1 MALRLGRNK
10 NNINMCNRSSLIMKN
25 FWNGTKGT
33 AISRFPITWRPWRRV
48 PNRELAL
55 ESCRH
60 LCKNFNIC
68 VTYQVTYGYLHKF
81 AYSLLIIGTLRSDDG
96 KLQPRPQ
103 GLLAFQYGGG
113 RREDPGTQQKSRDW
127 FVHGEWKFIQNGGQV
142 KEWEDLGT
150 RSWDLVKN
158 KQNGG
163 RGKLNYKPEEYGR
176 MI

>member
-1 MALRLGRNK
+1 M
-10 NNINMCNRSSLIMKN
+10 SSKKI
-25 FWNGTKGT
+25 
-33 AISRFPITWRPWRRV
+33 
-48 PNRELAL
+48 
-55 ESCRH
+55 
-60 LCKNFNIC
+60 
-68 VTYQVTYGYLHKF
+68 
-81 AYSLLIIGTLRSDDG
+81 AYSKVKKQFLLHSEHFNHIW
-96 KLQPRPQ
+96 LQPRPQ

-127 FVHGEWKFIQNGGQV
+127 FVHGEWKFIQNGGQA

-163 RGKLNYKPEEYGR
+163 RGKLKEAKNMNECTYKPQEYGR

>member
-1 MALRLGRNK
+1 MNLGSSPVHV
-10 NNINMCNRSSLIMKN
+10 INSPHVSEFKTVLDPPRG
-25 FWNGTKGT
+25 FWIKGT
-33 AISRFPITWRPWRRV
+33 GFRT
-48 PNRELAL
+48 
-55 ESCRH
+55 
-60 LCKNFNIC
+60 
-68 VTYQVTYGYLHKF
+68 
-81 AYSLLIIGTLRSDDG
+81 
-96 KLQPRPQ
+96 QPRSQ

-127 FVHGEWKFIQNGGQV
+127 FVHGEWKFIQNGGQI

-163 RGKLNYKPEEYGR
+163 RGKLKEANNMNECTYKPQEYGR